1 MADIFVSY
9 SRTDKAAVAPL
20 VAALEAQGWS
30 VWWDPE
36 ITPGDEFDKLIG
48 AELESARAVVVVW
61 SPASVES
68 RWVKGEAR
76 DAADRG
82 VLVPVR
88 IENARLPIDVRAIH
102 TIELDGWAGS
112 GDSAPFKAL
121 RTALEGKLKRP
132 VGKTAAQAAKDK
144 RPAVTV
150 CVLPFANMSGDPE
163 QEYFSDGITEDIIT
177 DLGKVSALSIVSRN
191 TAFSFKG
198 AAGDV
203 AQIARQTKAAYV
215 LVGSVRKSGARV
227 RITAQL
233 IGAANDSQ
241 LWGERYDRDLN
252 DIFALQDEISKAI
265 VAALKLTLLP
275 GERQALEQRGTT
287 HPEAYKLYLMA
298 RQFWLLDNERNDV
311 IVDRICNRVIEID
324 PNYAQ
329 AWATMALAQWN
340 RFWRGDSDAGERAA
354 ATALRLDPNLAD
366 AHAAMGAAQ
375 RSKGRY
381 LEGLDSCHKAL
392 RLEPDSY
399 IANKIAG
406 LCCLGL
412 RRYDDAIGHFE
423 AAAAGM
429 ETDFTAATFVSQ
441 SYKAKGDAERMR
453 SAARRALDRIERVV
467 VAEPGHSRAIGLGV
481 AMLVTLGEK
490 ERAKEWATRA
500 RLVDPDNTNLH
511 YNLACAMSSL
521 GEVDLTLETLGGI
534 APKLTPSMMS
544 WLEAD
549 PDFDPI
555 RAEPRFKALMEEV
568 KARFAR

>member
-1 MADIFVSY
+1 
-9 SRTDKAAVAPL
+9 
-20 VAALEAQGWS
+20 
-30 VWWDPE
+30 
-36 ITPGDEFDKLIG
+36 
-48 AELESARAVVVVW
+48 
-61 SPASVES
+61 
-68 RWVKGEAR
+68 
-76 DAADRG
+76 
-82 VLVPVR
+82 
-88 IENARLPIDVRAIH
+88 
-102 TIELDGWAGS
+102 
-112 GDSAPFKAL
+112 
-121 RTALEGKLKRP
+121 
-132 VGKTAAQAAKDK
+132 
-144 RPAVTV
+144 
-150 CVLPFANMSGDPE
+150 
-163 QEYFSDGITEDIIT
+163 
-177 DLGKVSALSIVSRN
+177 
-191 TAFSFKG
+191 
-198 AAGDV
+198 
-203 AQIARQTKAAYV
+203 
-215 LVGSVRKSGARV
+215 
-227 RITAQL
+227 
-233 IGAANDSQ
+233 
-241 LWGERYDRDLN
+241 
-252 DIFALQDEISKAI
+252 
-265 VAALKLTLLP
+265 
-275 GERQALEQRGTT
+275 
-287 HPEAYKLYLMA
+287 MA

-340 RFWRGDSDAGERAA
+340 RFWQGDSDAGERAA

-381 LEGLDSCHKAL
+381 LEGLGSCQNAL

-423 AAAAGM
+423 GAAAGM

-441 SYKAKGDAERMR
+441 SYKAKGDADRMR

-521 GEVDLTLETLGGI
+521 GEVDLTLETLAGI
-534 APKLTPSMMS
+534 ALKLTPSMMS

-568 KARFAR
+568 KARFAKA